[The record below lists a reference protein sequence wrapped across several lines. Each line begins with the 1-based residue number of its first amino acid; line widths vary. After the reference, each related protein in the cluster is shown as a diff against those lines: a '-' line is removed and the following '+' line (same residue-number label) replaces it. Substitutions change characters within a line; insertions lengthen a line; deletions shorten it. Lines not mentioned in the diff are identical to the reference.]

1 MLRLQEQPLRF
12 PRGHQDP
19 QGVCWS
25 SPRSSISRGIQR
37 HGDRWAPN
45 QPQILLLHARHPH
58 LQPQPQNCLLSC
70 FLRPEQELNKYC
82 KAPGAV
88 PFNRL
93 RQTLSARAEGAASD
107 SKQNKEGFNSQRATS
122 TRLAK
127 RLQPPR
133 LSALPKILPHRHQ
146 ARCRDTSQLS
156 EHPGVPAGPDLHP
169 AGAANPAPVWGW
181 QGVYRF
187 CRHGQ
192 GTGCPRTHQRC
203 HKDIERLCSAHVPI

>member
-19 QGVCWS
+19 RGVRWS

-45 QPQILLLHARHPH
+45 QPQILPLHARHPP

-107 SKQNKEGFNSQRATS
+107 SKQNKEGYNPQRATS

-127 RLQPPR
+127 RLQPPPP
-133 LSALPKILPHRHQ
+133 STLPKILPHRHQ
-146 ARCRDTSQLS
+146 AWCRDSSQLS
-156 EHPGVPAGPDLHP
+156 EHPGVLGS
-169 AGAANPAPVWGW
+169 
-181 QGVYRF
+181 Q
-187 CRHGQ
+187 Q
-192 GTGCPRTHQRC
+192 
-203 HKDIERLCSAHVPI
+203 VPICIQLEQQIPHQFGVAEILPFL